1 MKIRSLLSVGLAAAI
16 FAASGGSMAHAQHGR
31 LIRPNNNLPPAQ
43 RLLEPGPG
51 VGGPGPGVLG
61 PNVPAGFVGGGGGY
75 PGGGAPCA
83 DGGPGAGPGYIAVAR
98 SNVQILFVKPE
109 AMQVRWDT
117 TGQANFD
124 GEPLVAPAR
133 YNFPQDGIYRLKITN
148 IGGREGVELY
158 PTLEIGPTTART
170 DAFLAHNAI
179 PVQFTEEDFD
189 QVLAGNFV
197 TKVIYLPDPE
207 FQELALAGVETL
219 VSTRLEP
226 GVDPITEADRRGS
239 IMAIIRLGNKD
250 VELPGSNG
258 GAIQAGFLGAG
269 VGGYGGGGAA
279 CGHNGCGPD
288 GCSLGGGDPYAT
300 AQLGASGGPPAHI
313 PPPFVAGV
321 TAPEYGMTS
330 SGTPIGL
337 PGPPHIPFGGQ
348 AGLRTH
354 TMWNHTQEHYP
365 HPTAHLKYHVKYQPG
380 YSYPRPPSTVYVRE
394 QNFYPAVPNRQPPYY
409 WSQRVGDPAFG
420 QGVRNGLDGGQAQFW
435 QHHGGGQMR

>member
-16 FAASGGSMAHAQHGR
+16 FAASSGSMALAQH
-31 LIRPNNNLPPAQ
+31 NLPPAQ

-61 PNVPAGFVGGGGGY
+61 PNVPVGYSGGGY
-75 PGGGAPCA
+75 VGGGAPCN
-83 DGGPGAGPGYIAVAR
+83 DGGGAGPGYVAITR

-109 AMQVRWDT
+109 AMQIRWDT
-117 TGQANFD
+117 SGQATFD

-133 YNFPQDGIYRLKITN
+133 YNFPQDGIYRLKVTN

-179 PVQFTEEDFD
+179 PIQFTEEDFD

-258 GAIQAGFLGAG
+258 GAIQAGFIGGGAG
-269 VGGYGGGGAA
+269 GGYGGA
-279 CGHNGCGPD
+279 GCGPN
-288 GCSLGGGDPYAT
+288 GCSLNGGCGYGDPYGT

-321 TAPEYGMTS
+321 TSPEYGMTS

-348 AGLRTH
+348 AGLQRH
-354 TMWNHTQEHYP
+354 TMYNHTKEHYP
-365 HPTAHLKYHVKYQPG
+365 HPTEALKYHVKYQPG
-380 YSYPRPPSTVYVRE
+380 YSYPRPPSRVYVKE

-420 QGVRNGLDGGQAQFW
+420 PGVRNGLDGGQAQLW
-435 QHHGGGQMR
+435 QHHDGGMR